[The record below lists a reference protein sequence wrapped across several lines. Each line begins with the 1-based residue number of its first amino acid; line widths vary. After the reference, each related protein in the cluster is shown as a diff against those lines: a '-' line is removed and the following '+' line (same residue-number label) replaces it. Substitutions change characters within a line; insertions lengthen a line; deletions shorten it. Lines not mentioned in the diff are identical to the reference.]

1 MTADGGMNPETYW
14 DEARIALGR
23 VSDLFNA
30 NIQFT
35 EEDLYGLENYELIPE
50 PVRQAVEG
58 LTLEERRV
66 VKRFINTLAE
76 NHFYIEGGG
85 GRTDWF

>member
-1 MTADGGMNPETYW
+1 MTADGGMNQEMYW

-30 NIQFT
+30 NIEFA
-35 EEDLYGLENYELIPE
+35 EEDLYTLENYELIPE
-50 PVRQAVEG
+50 PVRQAEEG
-58 LTLEERRV
+58 LTLDERRV
-66 VKRFINTLAE
+66 VKRFINTLAQ
-76 NHFYIEGGG
+76 NHFYMEGGG